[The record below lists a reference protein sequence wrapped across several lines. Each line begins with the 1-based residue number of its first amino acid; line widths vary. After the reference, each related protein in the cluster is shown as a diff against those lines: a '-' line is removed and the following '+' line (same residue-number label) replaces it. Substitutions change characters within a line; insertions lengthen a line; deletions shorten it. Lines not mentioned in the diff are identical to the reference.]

1 VSVSELSAAP
11 ETQPAAPLPWTT
23 WSLCAVVLAIAIGIQ
38 LDGEQA
44 AVRWGW
50 RPALDVWSGKSWALV
65 TSSLVHVEL
74 LHLVFN
80 LYWLWVLGRSVER
93 VLGPVRL
100 AGLVLASAL
109 VSSAGQ
115 LAWGDETGIG
125 FSGVGYALFGFA
137 WVLSSHRRDLGI
149 EVSRQTV
156 RLFGIWLLFG
166 MFATYAGL
174 VNFGNAAHLI
184 GGMFGICAG
193 FTFIDR
199 WRRAALT
206 GIGALLMSAALVSVW
221 APWSPTWNAARAFS
235 AYHRG
240 DYRSAA
246 DWLDRSL
253 RRGGNAAWIAETKAI
268 VHWRA
273 GERNEAQADIDALR
287 RIDAKRAERFERK
300 LHGEGK

>member
-1 VSVSELSAAP
+1 MSELSAAP
-11 ETQPAAPLPWTT
+11 ETDSAAPLPWMT

-38 LDGEQA
+38 LDGGDEA
-44 AVRWGW
+44 AIRWGW
-50 RPALDVWSGKSWALV
+50 QPAIDLWRGNSWALV
-65 TSSLVHVEL
+65 TSSLVHVAL
-74 LHLVFN
+74 LHLAFN

-93 VLGPVRL
+93 VLGPLRL

-115 LAWGDETGIG
+115 LAWSDETGIG

-137 WVLSSHRRDLGI
+137 WVLSLHRRDLGI

-156 RLFGIWLLFG
+156 RLFGI
-166 MFATYAGL
+166 FATYARL

-184 GGMFGICAG
+184 GGIFGICAG
-193 FTFIDR
+193 LTFIDR

-206 GIGALLMSAALVSVW
+206 GIGALLMLAALVSVW
-221 APWSPTWNAARAFS
+221 APWSPTWNAARALS

-253 RRGGNAAWIAETKAI
+253 RRGADVAWIAETKAMI
-268 VHWRA
+268 HWQA
-273 GERNEAQADIDALR
+273 GERNEARSDIDALR
-287 RIDAKRAERFERK
+287 RIDAKRAERFERQI
-300 LHGEGK
+300 HGEEK